1 LSIEARDAYFIQRR
15 NHLRDRI
22 REAAEAAEADH
33 IDACTVDDMRNL
45 YRADDFGI
53 FDRMKLLSKLCADG
67 DGLPQPAD
75 ARRLTLGFG
84 AWDEALA
91 AAAGDAAAQTTRDW
105 SKGPVGRRLL
115 AAIFGNSPF
124 LSGLAVKE
132 WRFMNRLVGA
142 GPDLLFAEIAA
153 DVEDAADRGEDTAA
167 LMRRLRVAKRR
178 TALLAAVAELAGAWS
193 LEQQTAALSRFAEAA
208 LGAVS
213 RHLLRQ
219 AASKNLVALADPNEP
234 EEDSGLVVLGMGK
247 LGAGEL
253 NYSSDIDLILF
264 FDPAKARVTARDGV
278 QPFFSRLARDL
289 VRILEER
296 TGEGYVFRT
305 DLRLRP
311 DPGSTP
317 PAMSIAAAIAYYES
331 VGQNWERA
339 ALIKARPV
347 AGDRAAGERLLRELR
362 PYIWRKYLDFAAI
375 QDIHSIKRQ
384 INAYR
389 GGGRIAVE
397 GHDVKIGRGGIRE
410 IEFFAQ
416 TQQLIWGGRIPELRA
431 RSTCEALRRLA
442 DAGRIDQTAATAL
455 TADYRFLRRVE
466 HRLQMVDDAQTHRLP
481 DDRDG
486 IAHIAVFLGY
496 RSPDSF
502 AADLTA
508 HLSSVERYYAELFEQ
523 APSLAGPGN
532 LVFTG
537 AEDDPETLATLS
549 RLGYADPSAVAA
561 LVRGWHHG
569 RLRATRSQRVREILT
584 ELAPELLSIFGATP
598 HPDEALRRF
607 NQFLSRLPAGV
618 QLFSLFQAN
627 PGLLALVADVM
638 AGAPRLAEQ
647 LALRPALLDA
657 VLTREFFS
665 PLPAQ
670 PVLAADLGRVLAGAV
685 DFADTLDAMRRWAG
699 ERRFQVGVQLL
710 RRALGGEAAGKA
722 LADVAEAG
730 LAALVPAV
738 EAEFARRHGR
748 VPGGAF
754 AVVGMGR
761 LGSREMTLASDLDL
775 ILIYDAPPDVTASNG
790 AQPLSTSAYYA
801 RLSQRLIGAI
811 TAPTAEGPLYPVD
824 MRLRPSGSS
833 GPIASSLESFDR
845 YQRESAW
852 TWEHMALTRART
864 VAGDAALRR
873 LLEETIDAVLRSPR
887 EPRRLV
893 ADVADM
899 RRRIAGENP
908 RPSPWDLKNR
918 RGGLID
924 LEFIA
929 QYLMLREASAAPVVL
944 HRATADALRALGAVG
959 ALSPAAERELSAAAA
974 LLRHVQALLTL
985 IGETAARDGA
995 FPEPDAATLA
1005 RCAGAV
1011 DFAQLDADI
1020 TAATAHVRRWYER
1033 LIDKP
1038 AARAML

>member
-1 LSIEARDAYFIQRR
+1 MTFLST
-15 NHLRDRI
+15 LPP
-22 REAAEAAEADH
+22 
-33 IDACTVDDMRNL
+33 
-45 YRADDFGI
+45 
-53 FDRMKLLSKLCADG
+53 DG

-75 ARRLTLGFG
+75 RRRLALGFA

-91 AAAGDAAAQTTRDW
+91 GLAGDPAARRARDW
-105 SKGPVGRRLL
+105 SASTTGRALL

-124 LSGLAVKE
+124 LSGLAVRE
-132 WRFMNRLVGA
+132 WRFLDCLVEA
-142 GPDLLFAEIAA
+142 GPDLLFAEVAGA
-153 DVEDAADRGEDTAA
+153 VEDHADRAEETSA

-178 TALLAAVAELAGAWS
+178 TALLAAVAELVGVWS

-208 LGAVS
+208 VGAAA
-213 RHLLRQ
+213 RHLLRE
-219 AASKNLVALADPNEP
+219 AAAKNSLALGDPADPESG
-234 EEDSGLVVLGMGK
+234 SGLIVLGMGK

-264 FDPAKARVTARDGV
+264 FDPALAKVSSRDGP

-289 VRILEER
+289 VRVLEER
-296 TGEGYVFRT
+296 TGDGYVFRT

-317 PAMSIAAAIAYYES
+317 LAMSVAAALAYYES

-347 AGDRAAGERLLRELR
+347 AGDHAAGERLLRELR
-362 PYIWRKYLDFAAI
+362 PYIWRKNLDFAAI

-389 GGGRIAVE
+389 GGGHIAVA
-397 GHDVKIGRGGIRE
+397 GHDIKIGRGGIRE

-416 TQQLIWGGRIPELRA
+416 TQQLIWGGRIPELRV

-442 DAGRIDQTAATAL
+442 EAGRIDPATATAL
-455 TADYRFLRRVE
+455 TADYRFLRRLE

-496 RSPDSF
+496 RGHDAF
-502 AADLTA
+502 AADLKA
-508 HLSSVERYYAELFEQ
+508 HLGSVERHYAELFEQ
-523 APSLAGPGN
+523 APSLARPGN

-537 AEDDPETLATLS
+537 AEDDPATLGTLA
-549 RLGYADPSAVAA
+549 RLGFTDPPAVAA

-569 RLRATRSQRVREILT
+569 RMRATRSQRAREILT
-584 ELAPELLSIFGATP
+584 ELVPELLRVFGATP
-598 HPDEALRRF
+598 HPDAALRRF
-607 NQFLSRLPAGV
+607 GEFLSRLPAGV

-627 PGLLALVADVM
+627 PGLLALVADIM
-638 AGAPRLAEQ
+638 AGAPRLADQ
-647 LALRPALLDA
+647 LAQRPGLLDA

-665 PLPAQ
+665 PLPPQ
-670 PVLAADLGRVLAGAV
+670 PAPADELGRMLAGV
-685 DFADTLDAMRRWAG
+685 SDFAEILDALRRWAG

-710 RRALGGEAAGKA
+710 RGGLDGDAAGRA
-722 LADVAEAG
+722 LADIAETA

-738 EAEFARRHGR
+738 ETEFAQRHGR

-775 ILIYDAPPDVTASNG
+775 ILIYETSPDAAASDG
-790 AQPLSTSAYYA
+790 EQPLAPAAYYA

-811 TAPTAEGPLYPVD
+811 TAPTAEGMLYPVD

-833 GPIASSLESFDR
+833 GPIASSFGSFDH
-845 YQRESAW
+845 YQRHAAW
-852 TWEHMALTRART
+852 TWEHMALTRARP
-864 VAGDAALRR
+864 VAGEPELRR
-873 LLEETIDAVLRSPR
+873 RLARTIAEVLRAPR
-887 EPRRLV
+887 DPSRLV

-899 RRRIAGENP
+899 RRRIAGEHP

-918 RGGLID
+918 RGGLVD

-929 QYLMLREASAAPVVL
+929 QYLMLREAAATPHVL
-944 HRATADALRALGAVG
+944 RRGAADALRALSAAG
-959 ALSPAAERELSAAAA
+959 ALPPEAGRQLGAAAA
-974 LLRHVQALLTL
+974 LLRQVQALLTL
-985 IGETAARDGA
+985 VGETAGQGDFA
-995 FPEPDAATLA
+995 ELDAATLA

-1020 TAATAHVRRWYER
+1020 TAAATHVRHWYER
-1033 LIDKP
+1033 LVDEP
-1038 AARAML
+1038 AARATRETAEPAGDRAE